1 MYICTKNWIEHLT
14 TRNMK
19 TGYLVVILYVVL
31 TTVLAADKDPLTEEL
46 LKAEFEKLN
55 EQLLDRRDPVK
66 EPNHA
71 SDEDEMMRLSEILK
85 RGTVEDEKNEM
96 PLHTQRRD
104 GNSRNTAIKVEDE
117 KELKESDKP
126 ELRKE
131 LLVELER
138 ELESDKDSDKR
149 SDEGSDD
156 KKRSE
161 TAKSLWE
168 KVKKF
173 VTGKKDDVRK
183 SENPNIDQLSQ
194 RSRPEKGDI
203 YKELDELE
211 NERLALFQQLIAN
224 LQKSL
229 KLRST
234 YAEEMDADKRGRRN
248 GHGGNMG
255 LLGR

>member
-55 EQLLDRRDPVK
+55 EQLLDRQ
-66 EPNHA
+66 
-71 SDEDEMMRLSEILK
+71 DEMMRLSEILK